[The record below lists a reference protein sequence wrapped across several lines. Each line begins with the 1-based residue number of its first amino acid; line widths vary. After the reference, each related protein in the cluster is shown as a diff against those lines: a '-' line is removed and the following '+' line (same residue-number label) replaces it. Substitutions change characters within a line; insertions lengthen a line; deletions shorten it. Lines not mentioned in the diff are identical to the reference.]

1 MLKTNIYCLATL
13 FLLVLAPCEAAL
25 PGDGNFETISIT
37 ADVASE
43 DIEPGILHFEGH
55 FTMQTADWQIE
66 SIRATVYGHPERP
79 DKVHLRGSPARFL
92 INRNNPD
99 DEDVVE
105 ATAPEMEYRRSTSI
119 LKLSGGA
126 VLKLDDEVIRS
137 AVIEYNIDT
146 ERYRAG
152 GVDGVL
158 IEVPPVD

>member
-13 FLLVLAPCEAAL
+13 FLLALAPCEASL

-37 ADVASE
+37 ADVARE

-55 FTMQTADWQIE
+55 FTMQTADWHIE
-66 SIRATVYGHPERP
+66 SIRATVYGHLERP
-79 DKVHLRGSPARFL
+79 DKVHLQGSPARFL
-92 INRNNPD
+92 INRDNLD
-99 DEDVVE
+99 DEDIVE
-105 ATAPEMEYRRSTSI
+105 ATAPEMEYHRSTSI

-126 VLKLDDEVIRS
+126 VLKLDDEVIQS
-137 AVIEYNIDT
+137 AVIEYNVDT

-152 GVDGVL
+152 GAAGVF

>member
-1 MLKTNIYCLATL
+1 MLKTGLSCLSA
-13 FLLVLAPCEAAL
+13 LLLLGLTPCEASL
-25 PGDGNFETISIT
+25 PGDGDFETITIT

-43 DIEPGILHFEGH
+43 DTQPGILHFEGH
-55 FTMQTADWQIE
+55 FTMQTPDWQLE
-66 SIRATVYGHPERP
+66 SVRATVYGHPDRP
-79 DKVHLRGSPARFL
+79 DKVHLEGSPARFL
-92 INRNNPD
+92 INRD
-99 DEDVVE
+99 TSGGQGLVE
-105 ATAPEMEYRRSTSI
+105 ATAPEMEYLRSISI

-146 ERYRAG
+146 EHYRAG